1 MQIQLD
7 KDMQKALET
16 KAKEAN
22 ISPEAAA
29 TLILSEYVRVFG
41 SAIYAGTWRTGDK
54 EGQKGM
60 RYVVDWPFQPGLVKI
75 PGDQS
80 IDEGTGGK

>member
-7 KDMQKALET
+7 KDVRKELEA
-16 KAKEAN
+16 KAKNAN

-29 TLILSEYVRVFG
+29 ALILSEYVRVFG
-41 SAIYAGTWRTGDK
+41 SAIYAGTWRTGDQG
-54 EGQKGM
+54 GQKGM
-60 RYVVDWPFQPGLVKI
+60 RYVVEWPFQPGLVKI
-75 PGDQS
+75 PGEKS